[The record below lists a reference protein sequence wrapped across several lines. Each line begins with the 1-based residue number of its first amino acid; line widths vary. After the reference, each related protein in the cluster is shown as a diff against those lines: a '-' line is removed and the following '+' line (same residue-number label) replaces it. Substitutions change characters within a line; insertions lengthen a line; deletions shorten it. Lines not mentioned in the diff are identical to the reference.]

1 MIKDLSVFLSC
12 PYLLLYYQ
20 PTAATEGKHVL
31 DIRFLPLHKCL
42 FTEEFICQTL
52 EATCET
58 KVNQQGN
65 ERRQQAHFLH
75 LKWSQ
80 WVSEWVK
87 TLLTN
92 IQSCFLFFW
101 ISTHKHKIQLCCVTV
116 ESYPN
121 SSSDSNARGK
131 KKKKKKST
139 MTDVV
144 ECTYY
149 TVMINWWSAGPLW
162 PSAVFQNKLI
172 LIIFFISF
180 INDPISCWIRYVLL
194 QTVINEARWLNS
206 SCSLPWK
213 AVAHSLWTHWTSQRP
228 ETSEKTETQMYS
240 TALRDRSIKI
250 KKYFPSTCWT
260 TYIVCKYSNTKN
272 TATVG
277 QEVKKKIIGLTY
289 GMKLMLLSWP

>member
-1 MIKDLSVFLSC
+1 
-12 PYLLLYYQ
+12 
-20 PTAATEGKHVL
+20 
-31 DIRFLPLHKCL
+31 
-42 FTEEFICQTL
+42 
-52 EATCET
+52 
-58 KVNQQGN
+58 
-65 ERRQQAHFLH
+65 
-75 LKWSQ
+75 
-80 WVSEWVK
+80 
-87 TLLTN
+87 
-92 IQSCFLFFW
+92 
-101 ISTHKHKIQLCCVTV
+101 
-116 ESYPN
+116 
-121 SSSDSNARGK
+121 
-131 KKKKKKST
+131 

-149 TVMINWWSAGPLW
+149 TVMINWWSAGPMW

-172 LIIFFISF
+172 LIIFFILF
-180 INDPISCWIRYVLL
+180 IDDPISCWIRYFLL

-213 AVAHSLWTHWTSQRP
+213 GVAHSLWTHWTSPRP